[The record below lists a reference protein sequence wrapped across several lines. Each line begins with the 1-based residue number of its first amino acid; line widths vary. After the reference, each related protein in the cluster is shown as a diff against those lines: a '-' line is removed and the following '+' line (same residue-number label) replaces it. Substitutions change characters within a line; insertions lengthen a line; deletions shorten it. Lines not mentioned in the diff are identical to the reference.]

1 MRVGLNGD
9 FDVTRLASAKLYSMT
24 ERMHIEDSRRD
35 DIPRRFNRFPGHI
48 SYHEPYGW
56 YRQHVRH
63 YLSIIVKLFDN
74 ETSTAILLA
83 DMSPFTSEQKV

>member
-35 DIPRRFNRFPGHI
+35 DIPRR
-48 SYHEPYGW
+48 
-56 YRQHVRH
+56 
-63 YLSIIVKLFDN
+63 
-74 ETSTAILLA
+74 
-83 DMSPFTSEQKV
+83 